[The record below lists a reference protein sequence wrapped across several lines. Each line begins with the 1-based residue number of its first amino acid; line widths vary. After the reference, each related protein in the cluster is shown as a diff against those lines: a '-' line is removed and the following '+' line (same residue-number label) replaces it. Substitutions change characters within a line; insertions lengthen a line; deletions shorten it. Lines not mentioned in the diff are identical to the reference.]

1 MAIHTNL
8 YLLVFLPLVMLI
20 YQLVPRNKRWG
31 VLLSASYVLY
41 FSFSRFLVLLL
52 RCRAC
57 CLKQRLVRTSLQ
69 VRSHISLKH
78 FVGKNAV

>member
-41 FSFSRFLVLLL
+41 FSFGCRHFSQCNEFLKTHGETPVDWQL
-52 RCRAC
+52 
-57 CLKQRLVRTSLQ
+57 
-69 VRSHISLKH
+69 
-78 FVGKNAV
+78 